1 MKLYHVVFFDEAITI
16 SHLFLKTEKTVRQ
29 CFQWVKALCPP
40 VPIRYKNNTYYI
52 ADEISPVKGLFIEQE
67 LYKYK
72 GDKNTYSFVHVNSH
86 SILAREIMVTDCN
99 KDELKEFIEL
109 YADSNVIK
117 QDKNIYYL
125 ADNTEISVFDDKIE
139 EF

>member
-1 MKLYHVVFFDEAITI
+1 
-16 SHLFLKTEKTVRQ
+16 
-29 CFQWVKALCPP
+29 
-40 VPIRYKNNTYYI
+40 
-52 ADEISPVKGLFIEQE
+52 
-67 LYKYK
+67 
-72 GDKNTYSFVHVNSH
+72 
-86 SILAREIMVTDCN
+86 MVTDCN

-125 ADNTEISVFDDKIE
+125 ADNTEISVFDDEID